1 MSAQLLSFL
10 DPKPRDFEFEIR
22 PSDYTGDGSRFLK
35 LAFDGIGE
43 IDFLVGHAMTGTP
56 TTKQTVEGEQVDL
69 EIVAEIIVKKI
80 HYRGAN
86 IDVRNSKRYHRGTRR
101 PVSRPVAGVTE
112 RAPPR
117 RS

>member
-22 PSDYTGDGSRFLK
+22 PSDYTGDDSRFLK

-56 TTKQTVEGEQVDL
+56 TTKQTVEGEQVGL
-69 EIVAEIIVKKI
+69 ETVAEIIVKKI

-86 IDVRNSKRYHRGTRR
+86 IDVRNGKRYHRGTRR
-101 PVSRPVAGVTE
+101 QVSRPVAGVTE
-112 RAPPR
+112 RAPP
-117 RS
+117 